1 MSHCISAFL
10 DSWCTYDTEQE
21 KGTCQPAMIVT
32 VKPQGTLLCVV
43 QILQQI
49 RRSCDIIERKTRYMF
64 DPPSDPDSDDEAAVV
79 FMSYLLFML
88 FVAC

>member
-1 MSHCISAFL
+1 M
-10 DSWCTYDTEQE
+10 
-21 KGTCQPAMIVT
+21 
-32 VKPQGTLLCVV
+32 V

-49 RRSCDIIERKTRYMF
+49 RSVALSYDIIERKRRYMF
-64 DPPSDPDSDDEAAVV
+64 DPPSDPDSDDKTAVL